1 MLSRFDRENGLD
13 FHFLPTW
20 RRGVHQPPGKRAG
33 LTGAISS
40 GASCATHF
48 ARLYEQF
55 RGALRGRGYTA
66 AIFVAAL
73 FRKNI
78 ARSMKQYKVK
88 RLANG

>member
-1 MLSRFDRENGLD
+1 MLFRIDRESGWVG
-13 FHFLPTW
+13 FGFPT
-20 RRGVHQPPGKRAG
+20 HLAPCAPGKRAG

-40 GASCATHF
+40 GASCAAHL